1 MTRTPVATR
10 STLNPIFSDGYESNH
25 SGEMVDIILGEEENF
40 RSPIDL
46 TSRTP
51 THIRFGD
58 AETELNQLAIMPLA
72 NSQVAEQEAQ
82 LREALIVVKYLEEQ
96 VPNLQKP
103 NEVIA
108 DIPQP
113 NGSIAR
119 QSGERSIASNDSSG
133 ATVPEESTRQACP
146 I

>member
-1 MTRTPVATR
+1 MTRIPVASRT
-10 STLNPIFSDGYESNH
+10 TLNPIFSDGYESNQ
-25 SGEMVDIILGEEENF
+25 SGKWIDSVLGEEENF
-40 RSPIDL
+40 RSLMYL

-58 AETELNQLAIMPLA
+58 TGTDPNQLAIMPLA

-113 NGSIAR
+113 NESIAR
-119 QSGERSIASNDSSG
+119 QSGERSIARNDSRG
-133 ATVPEESTRQACP
+133 ATVPEESTSTRTTK
-146 I
+146 

>member
-1 MTRTPVATR
+1 MGTDP
-10 STLNPIFSDGYESNH
+10 
-25 SGEMVDIILGEEENF
+25 
-40 RSPIDL
+40 
-46 TSRTP
+46 
-51 THIRFGD
+51 
-58 AETELNQLAIMPLA
+58 NQLAIMPLA

-113 NGSIAR
+113 NESIAR
-119 QSGERSIASNDSSG
+119 QKKHCKEWFKRSHSSRG
-133 ATVPEESTRQACP
+133 INEYKNNKMKKQEQQNEKQITQQIVAAPSSMAVPEIENAPLAVTADRRFQSQNIAV
-146 I
+146 